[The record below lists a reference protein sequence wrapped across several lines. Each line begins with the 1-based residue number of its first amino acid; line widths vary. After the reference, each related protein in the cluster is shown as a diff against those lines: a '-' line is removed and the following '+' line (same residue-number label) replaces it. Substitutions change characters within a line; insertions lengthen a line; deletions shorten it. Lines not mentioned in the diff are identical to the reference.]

1 MLHPLAV
8 PLQGDETADLRLGAA
23 YSSPPVQFLP
33 LVKLSTPTSSGS
45 SSTRVAGAGLARSA
59 RLLLRIRNPLLV
71 LPFYHRHFIGESIQ
85 TLEKTLT

>member
-1 MLHPLAV
+1 MLQPLAV

-33 LVKLSTPTSSGS
+33 LVKLSTDVIGLQQHPGCRRRPGPVSSPS
-45 SSTRVAGAGLARSA
+45 SPHQK
-59 RLLLRIRNPLLV
+59 PLLV